1 MYIQRDKVYADAG
14 KYLVKGNRV
23 AYEFPGDGTDV
34 QEVEDTLDGFTK
46 VGSMVKWSN
55 GYRAIKLIEN
65 GTYDDYK
72 TKMVKARYSND
83 DQIAIMLNKDSGDE
97 DDALAYQKMQEWREY
112 ASKVAENIIN
122 ILTENK

>member
-1 MYIQRDKVYADAG
+1 MYIQRDKVYSDAG

-46 VGSMVKWSN
+46 VGSMVTWSN

-72 TKMVKARYSND
+72 TKMIKVRYSND
-83 DQIAIMLNKDSGDE
+83 DQIAIMLNKDSRDE
-97 DDALAYQKMQEWREY
+97 EDALAYQKMQEWREY
-112 ASKVAENIIN
+112 AAKIAKNIIK
-122 ILTENK
+122 LLS